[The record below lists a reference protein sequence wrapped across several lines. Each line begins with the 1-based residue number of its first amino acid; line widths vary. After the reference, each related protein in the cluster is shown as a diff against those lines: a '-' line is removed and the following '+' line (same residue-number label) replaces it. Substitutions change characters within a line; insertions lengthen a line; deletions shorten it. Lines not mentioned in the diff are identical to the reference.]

1 VIRQLLGA
9 ACLTAAAGLAPAQD
23 TASGAEEAAI
33 ESVRAATQAWID
45 AFNARDAAR
54 ISALYA
60 PDAVFWG
67 TISPTV
73 RITPEAVLE
82 YFASSAAKRPRLR
95 MTVGE
100 SHVRVFG
107 DGAVHAGYYSSI
119 DPRDEGDLVTPL
131 RFTFMYRREGGQWVI
146 VSHHSSRM
154 PAP

>member
-1 VIRQLLGA
+1 MIRQFVGA
-9 ACLTAAAGLAPAQD
+9 ACLTIAAAGAPAQD
-23 TASGAEEAAI
+23 TASGGDEIAI

-67 TISPTV
+67 TISPTI
-73 RITPEAVLE
+73 RLTPEAVLE
-82 YFASSAAKRPRLR
+82 YFESSAVKRPRLR

-107 DGAVHAGYYSSI
+107 DGAVHAGYYTSI

-131 RFTFMYRREGGQWVI
+131 RFTFMYRLEGGRWVI
-146 VSHHSSRM
+146 VSHHSSRV